1 MVGFFTFWG
10 DLAYCVAHPAHP
22 GTTGLRSFSKILQSF
37 GGSKAKKYIL
47 IFGKEKPQNTLTLYI
62 NGPSV
67 ISIEM
72 PHAGEIFE
80 GTEQD
85 IRDFMDS
92 KGYAF
97 VDTIKID
104 DIFLK
109 KELMK
114 K

>member
-1 MVGFFTFWG
+1 M
-10 DLAYCVAHPAHP
+10 H
-22 GTTGLRSFSKILQSF
+22 
-37 GGSKAKKYIL
+37 
-47 IFGKEKPQNTLTLYI
+47 
-62 NGPSV
+62 
-67 ISIEM
+67 
-72 PHAGEIFE
+72 HAGDIFE

-97 VDTIKID
+97 VERIRID
-104 DIFLK
+104 EIFLK

>member
-1 MVGFFTFWG
+1 M
-10 DLAYCVAHPAHP
+10 
-22 GTTGLRSFSKILQSF
+22 
-37 GGSKAKKYIL
+37 
-47 IFGKEKPQNTLTLYI
+47 N
-62 NGPSV
+62 
-67 ISIEM
+67 
-72 PHAGEIFE
+72 HAGDIFE

-92 KGYAF
+92 KGYAL
-97 VDTIKID
+97 VGTVKID

>member
-1 MVGFFTFWG
+1 
-10 DLAYCVAHPAHP
+10 
-22 GTTGLRSFSKILQSF
+22 
-37 GGSKAKKYIL
+37 
-47 IFGKEKPQNTLTLYI
+47 
-62 NGPSV
+62 
-67 ISIEM
+67 M

-85 IRDFMDS
+85 IRDFLDS